1 MGESKVDRND
11 MSDSRTT
18 DHAEE
23 SSWTMYLGDF
33 SIDKKKKSLL
43 ISSDN
48 NSSSLVSDAASS
60 LVSDATSSMTRV
72 FGDGTRMVS
81 CKSISFKKES
91 QDSIIQDAL
100 EDTASS
106 LNYPKVRFVC
116 MNVLLKEVHMREV
129 CNKHPIHIPTEA
141 KEGTLDGIHSR
152 KDLDLIARD
161 ADRRAMKGSGPHSV
175 PPSTYA
181 GEA

>member
-33 SIDKKKKSLL
+33 SIDNKKKSLL

-106 LNYPKVRFVC
+106 LNYPK
-116 MNVLLKEVHMREV
+116 
-129 CNKHPIHIPTEA
+129 A

-175 PPSTYA
+175 PPSTYV

>member
-33 SIDKKKKSLL
+33 SIDNKKKSLL

-81 CKSISFKKES
+81 CKSTSFKKES

-129 CNKHPIHIPTEA
+129 I
-141 KEGTLDGIHSR
+141 
-152 KDLDLIARD
+152 
-161 ADRRAMKGSGPHSV
+161 
-175 PPSTYA
+175 
-181 GEA
+181 